1 MSGANGHAPGESG
14 PGTGSKQPTFEQI
27 IYRLVAGI
35 PPGRVASYGQ
45 LAVLAGGPRW
55 ARRAGR
61 ALKNAPPGLP
71 CHRVVN
77 SAGRCV
83 PGWNEQPALLRAEGV
98 VFRPSGTVDMKR
110 CRYRPFGG

>member
-1 MSGANGHAPGESG
+1 MND
-14 PGTGSKQPTFEQI
+14 FEQK

-35 PPGRVASYGQ
+35 PPGQVASYGQ

-55 ARRAGR
+55 ARKTGR
-61 ALKNAPPGLP
+61 ALANAPPGLP

-83 PGWNEQPALLRAEGV
+83 PGWAQQPRLLRAEGV
-98 VFRPSGTVDMKR
+98 TFRPSGCVDMKR
-110 CRYRPFGG
+110 HRFRPFSAPQA